1 MRRMNGRK
9 YSIIIVCVLYAS
21 LFSVALLNFVVDPFY
36 IFRTP
41 FLKVRP
47 QINDRYDK
55 IAFLE
60 KNKKSFNSYIMG
72 SSRML
77 STHPVNI
84 ERYIPGAK
92 FYNLGIVMGTAYE
105 HYMHLNYFINKG
117 YPVKCLYIGLDIDF
131 CFLTIKYDERD
142 SLFRLHPDVTNE
154 GWWGYYW
161 FYLSISPKSDLR
173 RKLKWNFSRK
183 KMPSQEYGK
192 DGASKPEAEDKRIF
206 EERREFGAGKIHNK
220 AGNKNIMILRKM
232 VALCRQHGIQL
243 ITFVNPP
250 SRMAMD
256 HYEEDDYL
264 MFLKELADVAP
275 FWDFSGYNSITTN
288 PQNYIDHS
296 HYKSSISRLMAA
308 RIFGD
313 QTLPVPGDFGV
324 WVTKENIETRLE
336 NLRTTIKK
344 YRSEDKRLDLG
355 APTKA
360 ASQGLP

>member
-1 MRRMNGRK
+1 MNDRK
-9 YSIIIVCVLYAS
+9 YSIIVVCVLYAC

-55 IAFLE
+55 ITFLE
-60 KNKKSFNSYIMG
+60 KNKKNFNSYIMG

-84 ERYIPGAK
+84 ERYVPGAK
-92 FYNLGIVMGTAYE
+92 FYNFSIVMGTVYD

-117 YPVKCLYIGLDIDF
+117 YPVRCLYIGLDIDF
-131 CFLTIKYDERD
+131 CFLTTKYHEKD
-142 SLFRLHPDVTNE
+142 SLFRLHPDVSNE
-154 GWWGYYW
+154 SRCGYYW
-161 FYLSISPKSDLR
+161 FYLSILPKGDLR
-173 RKLKWNFSRK
+173 RKLKWNLSRK

-192 DGASKPEAEDKRIF
+192 DGGSKPETEDKRIF
-206 EERREFGAGKIHNK
+206 EERREFGAGMIHNK
-220 AGNKNIMILRKM
+220 VGNENIKILRKM

-243 ITFVNPP
+243 IMIVNPP
-250 SRMAMD
+250 SRIAMD

-264 MFLKELADVAP
+264 AFLKELADVAP

-288 PQNYIDHS
+288 LQNYIDHA

-308 RIFGD
+308 RIFSD
-313 QTLPVPGDFGV
+313 KTLTVPRDFGV
-324 WVTKENIETRLE
+324 WVTKENIDSHLE
-336 NLRTTIKK
+336 SLKMTIKK
-344 YRSEDKRLDLG
+344 NREKTG
-355 APTKA
+355 V
-360 ASQGLP
+360 